1 MPQQLLHLLVG
12 LAHREVGRDVDGDQR
27 RDRERQRP
35 GQLAADHL
43 RGQHRHALAGRPP
56 LDHVGAQV
64 VGLDQ
69 TGQRTA
75 LAQREDVAGGG
86 DGGEHSAARLP
97 PHPYGAAMP
106 RGRHSRTALVA
117 GTLLLVAGCAGQS
130 AVREFPVVGATGIG
144 DDYYPGD
151 GNGGYDV
158 DRYDLDVGYDP
169 ATDELTG
176 TALITAD
183 TTAPRCAGSPWTWSA
198 WTSPPCRST
207 APR

>member
-1 MPQQLLHLLVG
+1 MAVT
-12 LAHREVGRDVDGDQR
+12 
-27 RDRERQRP
+27 
-35 GQLAADHL
+35 AASTVPV
-43 RGQHRHALAGRPP
+43 R
-56 LDHVGAQV
+56 
-64 VGLDQ
+64 
-69 TGQRTA
+69 
-75 LAQREDVAGGG
+75 
-86 DGGEHSAARLP
+86 RLP

-106 RGRHSRTALVA
+106 RVDTAAPPSSR
-117 GTLLLVAGCAGQS
+117 TLLLVAGCAGQS

-183 TTAPRCAGSPWTWSA
+183 TTAAPLRGFSLDLVGPDVSSVQVDGTEVSTTRDGDELVVDPGQVWSRAGSPCRSSTPASPEPVRDGPGPRAWCPPTTACWWSA
-198 WTSPPCRST
+198 SPTSRRPGSRST
-207 APR
+207 TTRATPPPSVSR